1 MKNLYARFVLWLAQ
15 PLVNQIEVDKIALSA
30 SIDGLAAAC
39 RANANAIS
47 AEQAVRQ
54 AADGALSARIQPF
67 EF

>member
-15 PLVNQIEVDKIALSA
+15 PLVDQVEVDKITLSA

-39 RANANAIS
+39 RANANAIA
-47 AEQAVRQ
+47 AEQAARQ
-54 AADGALSARIQPF
+54 AGDGALSDRIQPF